1 MMRLDKYLE
10 LNDTINSIINYTVEE
25 NETIEDIETEAL
37 MWEKM
42 WDNIEQVE
50 KYYERRFW

>member
-1 MMRLDKYLE
+1 MRLDKYLE
-10 LNDTINSIINYTVEE
+10 LNDTINSIVNHTIEE
-25 NETIEDIETEAL
+25 NETVGDIETEAL

-50 KYYERRFW
+50 RYYERRFW